1 MANMDKTW
9 QQSIV
14 PQVVTKARPAAELMS
29 ALKAA
34 KDIDSACKTL
44 GYRAQD
50 ENPCIFY
57 VKVSGTVSK
66 LDTASRSGK
75 MTLTDASVGKVTV
88 QIGPTLRGTQL
99 RDGYS
104 GASYQDFN
112 DQVLFG
118 EYSKNINSQ
127 AVKMIQTANVKTGD
141 SVEVYGVFSAWDIPQ
156 TLPEITPAKI
166 IHAGDNNMAPHD
178 LVAPQPVESEV
189 IIETRGLSRVYPG
202 VTALDNV
209 NYRVYRNKV
218 NVLIGENGAGKSTM
232 MKMLAGV
239 ETPSSGQIIL
249 DGEAVSL
256 QSTHQAEKLGISII
270 FQELNL
276 FPNMNV
282 MDNIFMANEFFQK
295 GRINEKYQY
304 ALAKSLLERLEL
316 DVDPYAPLGELGIGH
331 QQLVEIARALS
342 KDTRVLIMDEPT
354 SALSQ
359 SEVKVL
365 FKVIAQLKRRGVTI
379 IYISHRL
386 EELMEIGD
394 NITIFRDGRFIS
406 ERHVSDASVP
416 WIIEQMVGDKKK
428 HFDYQPAPKGDA
440 VLDVKGL
447 TALHPSGGYKLN
459 DVTFTLS
466 KGEVIGIY
474 GLLGAGRTELFKGLV
489 GLMPCQRGEVHL
501 NGESI
506 GKSRFQQRLKKGLA
520 LVPEDRQGEGVVQM
534 MSIQANMTLSDFSLQ
549 GFRRAWRWLNPQK
562 EETCVKEMI
571 QQLAIKV
578 SDATL
583 PITSLSGG
591 NQQKVVL
598 GKALMTQ
605 PQVVFLDEPTR
616 GIDVGAKTDV
626 YHLIGK
632 MAQQG
637 LAVMF
642 SSSELDEVM
651 ALADRILVMADGRIT
666 ADLPRHAVTRE
677 QLIAASTPQD

>member
-1 MANMDKTW
+1 
-9 QQSIV
+9 
-14 PQVVTKARPAAELMS
+14 
-29 ALKAA
+29 
-34 KDIDSACKTL
+34 
-44 GYRAQD
+44 
-50 ENPCIFY
+50 
-57 VKVSGTVSK
+57 
-66 LDTASRSGK
+66 
-75 MTLTDASVGKVTV
+75 
-88 QIGPTLRGTQL
+88 
-99 RDGYS
+99 
-104 GASYQDFN
+104 
-112 DQVLFG
+112 
-118 EYSKNINSQ
+118 
-127 AVKMIQTANVKTGD
+127 
-141 SVEVYGVFSAWDIPQ
+141 
-156 TLPEITPAKI
+156 
-166 IHAGDNNMAPHD
+166 MAPHD

-520 LVPEDRQGEGVVQM
+520 LVPEDRQGE
-534 MSIQANMTLSDFSLQ
+534 
-549 GFRRAWRWLNPQK
+549 
-562 EETCVKEMI
+562 ETCVKEMI
-571 QQLAIKV
+571 KQLAIKV

>member
-1 MANMDKTW
+1 M
-9 QQSIV
+9 QRQ
-14 PQVVTKARPAAELMS
+14 EL
-29 ALKAA
+29 
-34 KDIDSACKTL
+34 
-44 GYRAQD
+44 
-50 ENPCIFY
+50 
-57 VKVSGTVSK
+57 V
-66 LDTASRSGK
+66 
-75 MTLTDASVGKVTV
+75 
-88 QIGPTLRGTQL
+88 
-99 RDGYS
+99 
-104 GASYQDFN
+104 
-112 DQVLFG
+112 
-118 EYSKNINSQ
+118 NSQ
-127 AVKMIQTANVKTGD
+127 
-141 SVEVYGVFSAWDIPQ
+141 
-156 TLPEITPAKI
+156 
-166 IHAGDNNMAPHD
+166 
-178 LVAPQPVESEV
+178 PVDSEV
-189 IIETRGLSRVYPG
+189 IIETRELSRVYPG
-202 VTALDNV
+202 VVALDNV

-249 DGEAVSL
+249 DGAPVTLS
-256 QSTHQAEKLGISII
+256 STHQAEKQGISII

-295 GRINEKYQY
+295 GKINEKYQY
-304 ALAKSLLERLEL
+304 ELAKSLLERLEL
-316 DVDPYAPLGELGIGH
+316 DVDPYTQLGELGIGH

-359 SEVKVL
+359 SEVKIL
-365 FKVIAQLKRRGVTI
+365 FNVIEQLKRRGVTI

-394 NITIFRDGRFIS
+394 HITIFRDGRFIS
-406 ERHVSDASVP
+406 EREVSDASIP

-428 HFDYQPAPKGDA
+428 HFDYRPAPKGEA
-440 VLDVKGL
+440 VLAVEGL
-447 TALHPSGGYKLN
+447 TALHSSGGYKLN

-489 GLMPCQRGEVHL
+489 GLMPCQSGNVHL
-501 NGESI
+501 NGEYI
-506 GKSRFQQRLKKGLA
+506 DKAPFQARLKKGLA

-534 MSIQANMTLSDFSLQ
+534 MSIQSNMTLSDFSLQ
-549 GFRRAWRWLNPQK
+549 GFRRAWKWLNPQK
-562 EETCVKEMI
+562 EIACVKEMI
-571 QQLAIKV
+571 RELAIKV
-578 SDATL
+578 SDPDL

-598 GKALMTQ
+598 GKALMTK
-605 PQVVFLDEPTR
+605 PEVVFLDEPTR

-677 QLIAASTPQD
+677 KLIAASTPQD

>member
-1 MANMDKTW
+1 
-9 QQSIV
+9 
-14 PQVVTKARPAAELMS
+14 
-29 ALKAA
+29 
-34 KDIDSACKTL
+34 
-44 GYRAQD
+44 
-50 ENPCIFY
+50 
-57 VKVSGTVSK
+57 
-66 LDTASRSGK
+66 
-75 MTLTDASVGKVTV
+75 
-88 QIGPTLRGTQL
+88 
-99 RDGYS
+99 
-104 GASYQDFN
+104 
-112 DQVLFG
+112 
-118 EYSKNINSQ
+118 
-127 AVKMIQTANVKTGD
+127 
-141 SVEVYGVFSAWDIPQ
+141 
-156 TLPEITPAKI
+156 
-166 IHAGDNNMAPHD
+166 MAPHD

-416 WIIEQMVGDKKK
+416 WIIEQMVGDKKNTLIINRRQK
-428 HFDYQPAPKGDA
+428 ATQC
-440 VLDVKGL
+440 LTSGL

-506 GKSRFQQRLKKGLA
+506 GKSRFQQRLKRG
-520 LVPEDRQGEGVVQM
+520 
-534 MSIQANMTLSDFSLQ
+534 
-549 GFRRAWRWLNPQK
+549 WRWCRR
-562 EETCVKEMI
+562 TVR
-571 QQLAIKV
+571 A
-578 SDATL
+578 
-583 PITSLSGG
+583 
-591 NQQKVVL
+591 
-598 GKALMTQ
+598 KAWC
-605 PQVVFLDEPTR
+605 R
-616 GIDVGAKTDV
+616 
-626 YHLIGK
+626 
-632 MAQQG
+632 
-637 LAVMF
+637 
-642 SSSELDEVM
+642 
-651 ALADRILVMADGRIT
+651 
-666 ADLPRHAVTRE
+666 
-677 QLIAASTPQD
+677 

>member
-1 MANMDKTW
+1 M
-9 QQSIV
+9 QRQ
-14 PQVVTKARPAAELMS
+14 EL
-29 ALKAA
+29 
-34 KDIDSACKTL
+34 
-44 GYRAQD
+44 
-50 ENPCIFY
+50 
-57 VKVSGTVSK
+57 V
-66 LDTASRSGK
+66 
-75 MTLTDASVGKVTV
+75 
-88 QIGPTLRGTQL
+88 
-99 RDGYS
+99 
-104 GASYQDFN
+104 
-112 DQVLFG
+112 
-118 EYSKNINSQ
+118 NSQ
-127 AVKMIQTANVKTGD
+127 
-141 SVEVYGVFSAWDIPQ
+141 
-156 TLPEITPAKI
+156 
-166 IHAGDNNMAPHD
+166 
-178 LVAPQPVESEV
+178 PVDSEV
-189 IIETRGLSRVYPG
+189 IIETRELSRVYPG
-202 VTALDNV
+202 VVALDNV

-239 ETPSSGQIIL
+239 EPPSSGQIIL
-249 DGEAVSL
+249 DGAPVTLS
-256 QSTHQAEKLGISII
+256 STHQAEKQGISII

-295 GRINEKYQY
+295 GKINEKYQY
-304 ALAKSLLERLEL
+304 ELAKSLLERLEL
-316 DVDPYAPLGELGIGH
+316 DVDPYTQLGELGIGH

-342 KDTRVLIMDEPT
+342 KDTRVLI
-354 SALSQ
+354 
-359 SEVKVL
+359 
-365 FKVIAQLKRRGVTI
+365 I
-379 IYISHRL
+379 RL

-394 NITIFRDGRFIS
+394 HITIFRDGRFIS
-406 ERHVSDASVP
+406 EREVSDASIP

-428 HFDYQPAPKGDA
+428 HFDYQPAPKGEA
-440 VLDVKGL
+440 VLAVEGL
-447 TALHPSGGYKLN
+447 TALHSSGGYKLN

-489 GLMPCQRGEVHL
+489 GLMPCQGGNVHL
-501 NGESI
+501 NGENI
-506 GKSRFQQRLKKGLA
+506 DKAPFQARLKKGLA

-534 MSIQANMTLSDFSLQ
+534 MSIQSNMTLSDFSLQ
-549 GFRRAWRWLNPQK
+549 GFRRAWKWLNPQK
-562 EETCVKEMI
+562 EIACVKEMI
-571 QQLAIKV
+571 RELAIKV
-578 SDATL
+578 SDPEL

-598 GKALMTQ
+598 GKALMTK
-605 PQVVFLDEPTR
+605 PEVVFLDEPTR

-677 QLIAASTPQD
+677 KLIAASTPQD